1 MKKAP
6 GKGERDRL
14 LKKADKVILAAAA
27 KFEGSIFTVLKALDN
42 AISELDADATV
53 KLSNHL
59 RSAAGT
65 FDWPLLSQGANFIY
79 MVMEKSDRKG
89 DDFILIQDI
98 QKKLMDIYSNSYRGE
113 NVKGI
118 ALIKEMHAA
127 MEKADFLDP
136 LE

>member
-6 GKGERDRL
+6 RKGERDRL
-14 LKKADKVILAAAA
+14 LKKADKVIGAAAL
-27 KFEGSIFTVLKALDN
+27 KFEGSVLTILKALDE

-65 FDWPLLSQGANFIY
+65 FGWPLLSQGASFIY

-98 QKKLMDIYSNSYRGE
+98 QKKLMEIYSSSYRGE
-113 NVKGI
+113 HVKGV
-118 ALIKEMHAA
+118 ALVKQMYAD
-127 MEKADFLDP
+127 MEKAGLLDP